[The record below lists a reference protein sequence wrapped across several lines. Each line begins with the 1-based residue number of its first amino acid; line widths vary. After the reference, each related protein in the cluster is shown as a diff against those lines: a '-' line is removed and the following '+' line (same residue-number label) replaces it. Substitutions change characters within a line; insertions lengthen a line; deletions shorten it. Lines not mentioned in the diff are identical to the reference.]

1 MEDERV
7 TEPVAPKKRGRPAG
21 STAKATAAPAKRA
34 ASKKTDYTPQ
44 LLELVDTAASVPL
57 GIGVMKGSQILLADG
72 YAIKHHG
79 ANIAKA
85 VNDLAQNK
93 PEVAM
98 ALERLGQS
106 TPYAALVMA
115 VVPLALQLAANH
127 IPKFAGLPMT
137 HSVEDLAGAALQEM
151 GIEVTDE
158 STED

>member
-1 MEDERV
+1 
-7 TEPVAPKKRGRPAG
+7 
-21 STAKATAAPAKRA
+21 
-34 ASKKTDYTPQ
+34 
-44 LLELVDTAASVPL
+44 
-57 GIGVMKGSQILLADG
+57 MKGNQTLLADG

-127 IPKFAGLPMT
+127 IPKFTGLPMT

-158 STED
+158 GTED

>member
-1 MEDERV
+1 MEDEKV
-7 TEPVAPKKRGRPAG
+7 TEPVAPKKRGRPVG
-21 STAKATAAPAKRA
+21 SGTKATQA
-34 ASKKTDYTPQ
+34 ASKPRTAKKTDYTPQ

-57 GIGVMKGSQILLADG
+57 SIGVMKGNATLLADG

-106 TPYAALVMA
+106 TPYAALVMS

-137 HSVEDLAGAALQEM
+137 HSVDDLAGAALQEM